1 MRRSEKRIVFPWE
14 APFLIKVTKENIIGF
29 KRPLVEATLE
39 TYHRISSGWI

>member
-14 APFLIKVTKENIIGF
+14 APFLIKVTEEDIIVF

-39 TYHRISSGWI
+39 TYHGISSG